1 MIHALEICRIIMV
14 RRATTDFE
22 LSVSPVHCIKA
33 LRLVLENTGWSLER
47 HEGARM
53 VDRFAIIM
61 PLTQTTRT
69 LGLRITD
76 GPLRGLEMTCWA
88 ETKGSAGAINM
99 ASWILPGGLEHENIR
114 KLLQNWVLKLPRCPW
129 HWTFYERSKIGY
141 LLPVWR
147 RSKRAFSTLGFNTRS
162 KAWPLDENDFDFPIE
177 FSSEQE

>member
-1 MIHALEICRIIMV
+1 MV
-14 RRATTDFE
+14 RRASADFE
-22 LSVSPVHCIKA
+22 MSVSPVHCIRA
-33 LRLVLENTGWSLER
+33 LRLVLEHTGWTLER

-61 PLTQTTRT
+61 PITQTTRT

-88 ETKGSAGAINM
+88 ETKGSAGAINI
-99 ASWILPGGLEHENIR
+99 ASWILPGGMDDKMINS
-114 KLLQNWVLKLPRCPW
+114 LLKSWVANLPRCPW

-147 RSKRAFSTLGFNTRS
+147 RSKKAFLRLGFNTRS
-162 KAWPLDENDFDFPIE
+162 KVWPLDENE
-177 FSSEQE
+177 FTFEYENTFEQE

>member
-1 MIHALEICRIIMV
+1 MV

-33 LRLVLENTGWSLER
+33 LRLVLENTGWPLER

-61 PLTQTTRT
+61 PITQTTRT

-88 ETKGSAGAINM
+88 ETKGSAGAINV
-99 ASWILPGGLEHENIR
+99 ASWILPGGIGDEMI
-114 KLLQNWVLKLPRCPW
+114 KSLLKSWVSNLPRCPW

-141 LLPVWR
+141 LLPVWK
-147 RSKRAFSTLGFNTRS
+147 RSKRAFSRLGFNTRS
-162 KAWPLDENDFDFPIE
+162 KSWPLSGDTITFQY
-177 FSSEQE
+177 SAQEQE